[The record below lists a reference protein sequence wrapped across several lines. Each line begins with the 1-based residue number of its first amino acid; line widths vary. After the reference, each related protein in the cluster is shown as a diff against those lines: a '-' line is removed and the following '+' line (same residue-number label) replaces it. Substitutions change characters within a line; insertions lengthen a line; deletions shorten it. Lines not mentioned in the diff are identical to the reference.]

1 MFDLELSTAIDKVL
15 AIGLDA
21 RFYTG
26 VCGSCPWERVFKRG
40 GLVCFITGLPFG
52 DRFGAYSL
60 RSTQFIRCGEYRPAV
75 KVSTCNNP
83 PP

>member
-40 GLVCFITGLPFG
+40 GLVCFITG
-52 DRFGAYSL
+52 
-60 RSTQFIRCGEYRPAV
+60 
-75 KVSTCNNP
+75 
-83 PP
+83 